1 MPTNSAAFLTAPYAD
16 LTVAEAPYTAAAAGE
31 LVIRARAVAVNPLDE
46 IKQSTGNVMYG
57 WLPSPT
63 VLGEDVAGEV
73 VEVGAGVSGFTV
85 GDRVIAYAVGM
96 EKKRNHAAEGAFQL
110 FTVVQAQL
118 TARIPDELS
127 FEDAVVLPL
136 AISTAA
142 SALFQSDQ
150 LGLRHPT
157 SGAAGADA
165 DPTEWVVVWG
175 GSTSVGSNAIQL
187 AVAAGY
193 SVITTASPY
202 NHDRMRALGA
212 RHVVDY
218 RSGSAVR
225 DVVALVEGRPVAGII
240 AVGTGSAEPALSIA
254 VATGARRISLTSP
267 SVSMSSLPRR
277 RAPLALAG
285 FGLRMLSR
293 TVPLMVSS
301 RLRGIRTRFVWGS
314 ALMNTEVGPMLW
326 GRFLPDA
333 LAAGRYVTAPRSEVV
348 GTGLESIQPALDALR
363 VGASATK
370 FVVTL

>member
-1 MPTNSAAFLTAPYAD
+1 MPTNSAAYLTVPYAD
-16 LTVAEAPYTAAAAGE
+16 LAVAEAPYTSAAAGE

-57 WLPSPT
+57 WLPSPA
-63 VLGEDVAGEV
+63 VLGEDVAGEI
-73 VEVGAGVSGFTV
+73 VEVGAGVSGFSV

-96 EKKRNHAAEGAFQL
+96 EKNRNHAAEGAFQL

-118 TARIPDELS
+118 TARIPLELS

-157 SGAAGADA
+157 SGATGADA

-193 SVITTASPY
+193 SVITTASPH

-218 RSGSAVR
+218 RSGSAVH
-225 DVVALVEGRPVAGII
+225 DVVALVEKRPVAGVFAI
-240 AVGTGSAEPALSIA
+240 GTGSAEPALSIA
-254 VATGARRISLTSP
+254 VATGARRVSLASP

-293 TVPLMVSS
+293 TVPLMVRS

-326 GRFLPDA
+326 GGFLPDA

-363 VGASATK
+363 AGASATK